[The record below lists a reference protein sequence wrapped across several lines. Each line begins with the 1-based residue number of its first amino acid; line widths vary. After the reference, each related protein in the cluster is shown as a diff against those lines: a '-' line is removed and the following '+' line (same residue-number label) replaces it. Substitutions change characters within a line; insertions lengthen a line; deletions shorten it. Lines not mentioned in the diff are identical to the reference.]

1 MIKPTHKDLSMD
13 NNDIHDVTVIGA
25 GPAGL
30 SIAYEIVRMGLKP
43 LVLERTAAV
52 GDVWRNHYDGVR
64 LNSGRYFSALSGSKF
79 PLSAG
84 SWPSREDVVR
94 LLETFPVRGGFA
106 VQTNTDI
113 EKINYDR
120 HRDVWLITGTD
131 GRHFESRAVV
141 MAIGGCRIPVI
152 PDWEGADTFPGEIIH
167 SSKFKNGQAFTGKQV
182 LVIGSGN
189 SAAEIASKLT
199 GHARSVTVSVRT
211 APHIL
216 PKSIYGIPLIGIG
229 VWTRYWPTAWVDGIL
244 RFLQRSMIGD
254 LSAYGLPYPELP
266 LSKQYAINNVVPI
279 LYRPFVD
286 DVRAGR
292 ITIVGPV
299 QKISGKTVHMLQR
312 IQTTHNHE
320 TDMVTA
326 EPDVIIAGTG
336 FRTGISKLVQIPGIT
351 DKDDR
356 AVVSGDQ
363 EYHEAP
369 RLYFIGQVNPLSGLL
384 REIRLEAGRI
394 AQKLK
399 QQLQTNR

>member
-1 MIKPTHKDLSMD
+1 ME
-13 NNDIHDVTVIGA
+13 NNDIQDVTVIGA

-30 SIAYEIVRMGLKP
+30 SAAYELANAGLKP
-43 LVLERTAAV
+43 FVLERTTAV

-84 SWPSREDVVR
+84 SWPSREEVVH
-94 LLETFPVRGGFA
+94 LLETFPARGGFT
-106 VQTNTDI
+106 VHTNTDI
-113 EKINYDR
+113 DKVNYDGQ
-120 HRDVWLITGTD
+120 RDIWLITSTD

-152 PDWEGADTFPGEIIH
+152 PSWEGKETFPGEIIH
-167 SSKFKNGQAFTGKQV
+167 SSKFKNAQAFKGKKV
-182 LVIGSGN
+182 LVVGSGN

-199 GHARSVTVSVRT
+199 EHASTVTMSVRT

-229 VWTRYWPTAWVDGIL
+229 VWTRTWPTAWVDAIL
-244 RFLQRSMIGD
+244 SFLQRSMIGD
-254 LSAYGLPYPELP
+254 LRAHGLPYPTLP
-266 LSKQYAINNVVPI
+266 LSKQFPINNVVPI

-292 ITIVGPV
+292 IKIVGPV
-299 QKISGKTVHMLQR
+299 QKISGKTVHVLQR
-312 IQTTHNHE
+312 IETLHTHDN
-320 TDMVTA
+320 DMVTL

-336 FRTGISKLVQIPGIT
+336 FRTEISKLVQIPGIA

-356 AVVSGDQ
+356 SVISGDQ
-363 EYHEAP
+363 EFKDAP

-384 REIRLEAGRI
+384 REIRLEAGKI

-399 QQLQTNR
+399 QQLQTHQ

>member
-1 MIKPTHKDLSMD
+1 ME
-13 NNDIHDVTVIGA
+13 NNDIQDVTVIGA

-30 SIAYEIVRMGLKP
+30 SAAYELANAGLKP
-43 LVLERTAAV
+43 FVLERTTAV

-64 LNSGRYFSALSGSKF
+64 LNSGRYFSSLSGSKF

-84 SWPSREDVVR
+84 SWPSREEVVH
-94 LLETFPVRGGFA
+94 LLETFPARGGFT
-106 VQTNTDI
+106 VHTNTDI
-113 EKINYDR
+113 DKVNYDGQ
-120 HRDVWLITGTD
+120 RDIWLITSTD

-152 PDWEGADTFPGEIIH
+152 PSWEGKETFPGEIIH
-167 SSKFKNGQAFTGKQV
+167 SSKFKNAQAFKGKKV
-182 LVIGSGN
+182 LVVGSGN

-199 GHARSVTVSVRT
+199 EHASTVTMSVRT

-229 VWTRYWPTAWVDGIL
+229 VWTRTWPTAWVDAIL
-244 RFLQRSMIGD
+244 SFLQRSMIGD
-254 LSAYGLPYPELP
+254 LRAHGLPYPTLP
-266 LSKQYAINNVVPI
+266 LSKQFPINNVVPI

-292 ITIVGPV
+292 IKIVGPV
-299 QKISGKTVHMLQR
+299 QKISGKTVHVLQR
-312 IQTTHNHE
+312 IETLHTHDN
-320 TDMVTA
+320 DMVTL

-336 FRTGISKLVQIPGIT
+336 FRTGISKLVQIPGIA

-356 AVVSGDQ
+356 SVISGDQ
-363 EYHEAP
+363 EFKDAP

-384 REIRLEAGRI
+384 REIRLEAGKI

-399 QQLQTNR
+399 QQLQTHQ